1 MAWFSDVEKKSIL
14 TCFWP
19 ISSWRSKSKPLDEQV
34 GIAEKNFFLQENET
48 TLNLEISDPLSHR
61 KSFF

>member
-1 MAWFSDVEKKSIL
+1 M
-14 TCFWP
+14 
-19 ISSWRSKSKPLDEQV
+19 

-61 KSFF
+61 KSFFLKIGVYGPLVKNIVFYFVNL